1 MLCENLELVTHK
13 HEGKKKAPDLNQKKR
28 IRYGRADI
36 FYMGH
41 NIGESR
47 VFEELK
53 MKQRKLGRR
62 FLRSWE
68 KRRGFQTGGLTSW
81 RPPGWRKE
89 GKRPLPTGSI
99 PVDEKDEERK
109 FCWSGFWCFML
120 GVLQVVR
127 VVALCIF
134 SVFSS
139 GGVSFC
145 HCVSLR

>member
-1 MLCENLELVTHK
+1 MCSVTHNN
-13 HEGKKKAPDLNQKKR
+13 EGKKKASDLNQKKR

-47 VFEELK
+47 VYEELK
-53 MKQRKLGRR
+53 MKQRKSGRR
-62 FLRSWE
+62 FFRSWE
-68 KRRGFQTGGLTSW
+68 NRRGFQTGGLTSW

-109 FCWSGFWCFML
+109 FCWSGF
-120 GVLQVVR
+120 
-127 VVALCIF
+127 
-134 SVFSS
+134 
-139 GGVSFC
+139 
-145 HCVSLR
+145 